1 MEAVMSR
8 TSRGCHTLLGAA
20 AVVLLAG
27 CGGGGYGSDSSATS
41 STAEAAGTT
50 GAAGSSEFC
59 TKAAGIDQ
67 RVDDGLAK
75 LDDQDFSL
83 SDAFRQLADELRA
96 LDAPAAISAD
106 VAALGDGLDRMADA
120 VDDVDI
126 TDPGT
131 LAALDDADGKL
142 SAASD
147 KVQTFLSDECGI
159 E

>member
-1 MEAVMSR
+1 MSR

-27 CGGGGYGSDSSATS
+27 CGGGGYGSSSSATTS
-41 STAEAAGTT
+41 AAEAAGTT
-50 GAAGSSEFC
+50 GAAGNSEFC
-59 TKAAGIDQ
+59 TKAADIDQ

-75 LDDQDFSL
+75 LDNEDFSL
-83 SDAFRQLADELRA
+83 SDGFRQLADELRA
-96 LDAPAAISAD
+96 LDAPAAISSD

-120 VDDVDI
+120 VDNVDI

-159 E
+159 D